1 MGSIYRPFFMR
12 KLLYG
17 DLILLFGYS
26 LKVEKLKDC
35 VCTCMFGF
43 LRSFMSYHWD
53 IYRGFT
59 TENCACCWTLSNLKY
74 MKEKLYPV

>member
-12 KLLYG
+12 RLLHK
-17 DLILLFGYS
+17 DLIVLFGYS

-43 LRSFMSYHWD
+43 CKKFYHWD

-59 TENCACCWTLSNLKY
+59 TENYACYWT
-74 MKEKLYPV
+74 